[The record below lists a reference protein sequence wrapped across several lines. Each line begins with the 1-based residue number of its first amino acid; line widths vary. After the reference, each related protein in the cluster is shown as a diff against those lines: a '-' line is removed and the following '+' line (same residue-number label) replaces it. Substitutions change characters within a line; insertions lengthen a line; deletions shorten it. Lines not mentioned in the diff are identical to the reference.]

1 MRSVRRRMVDEDK
14 VKVREEEGVTRDA
27 GDAR

>member
-1 MRSVRRRMVDEDK
+1 MRRRMVDEDE

-27 GDAR
+27 GDARCG